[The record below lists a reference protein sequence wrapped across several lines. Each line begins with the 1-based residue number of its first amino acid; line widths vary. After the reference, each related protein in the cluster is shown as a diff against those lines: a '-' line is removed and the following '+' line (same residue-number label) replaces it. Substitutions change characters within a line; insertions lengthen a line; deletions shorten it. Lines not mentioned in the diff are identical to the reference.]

1 MLTLQVTLDDSRVT
15 IYHGRAGRKRNGR
28 REAMRPGEK
37 INKTGTTLHVL
48 QPQRGH
54 MVVKWGMRGGGG
66 GGRWV
71 MMIEHGREVR
81 WLW

>member
-1 MLTLQVTLDDSRVT
+1 
-15 IYHGRAGRKRNGR
+15 
-28 REAMRPGEK
+28 MRPGEK